1 MGWQDAPEVGSGW
14 ASAPVVDK
22 PEPVRDFSGNL
33 RIGPLDTG
41 IPLPQ
46 FINRG
51 LAQFGSGVADWGLGA
66 RQIAGSATAQDAKE
80 KAILDSQLN
89 DSLTGKVLN
98 FAGNAAPALAI
109 PTVAGA
115 PVLSGVVAGGVTGL
129 MQPVQ
134 EGESRAFNTTVG
146 SVLGGAVP
154 GVVKAFKGAAN
165 GQADDLAR
173 RAVEQYNIPLTV
185 NDITSSKL
193 LKGANSLASDLPF
206 SGSVIAAQNEAKQ
219 AAFNQAV
226 GKTFGADAAKLTPDV
241 MNSAQKRM
249 GAEFD
254 RVWGRNQL
262 VVDNDLTSKISS
274 LWQEVQKMPKSEGD
288 ALAAQ
293 LKDLASKVTQDQNGR
308 LIINGESANKFQ
320 QYLRKK
326 AESGGD
332 LGNQLNDLRQAII
345 KSFNNSVSPADA
357 ASLTLNRQQYRAFKT
372 VDPILNKAEAGVA
385 GRTAGDVPAAL
396 LPGQVVQQYGSHIS
410 SSPFADLSAIGGRFL
425 VDRTPQTGGS
435 SRALIQNTLAGLG
448 GVGGFTLGGPAGSAA
463 GAVGSIAGAGLLG
476 RATQAAMGPAAARS
490 ILLNQAPQGLIG
502 NAAQQGLYRMPVP
515 IGLGLLNFSPS
526 LE

>member
-51 LAQFGSGVADWGLGA
+51 LAQFGSGLADWGLGA
-66 RQIAGSATAQDAKE
+66 RQIAGSATTQDAKE
-80 KAILDSQLN
+80 KAVLDAQLN
-89 DSLTGKVLN
+89 DSMTGKILN
-98 FAGNAAPALAI
+98 FAGKAAPALAL

-115 PVLSGVVAGGVTGL
+115 PVLSGLAAGGVTGF
-129 MQPVQ
+129 MQPVK
-134 EGESRAFNTTVG
+134 EGESRGFNTTVG
-146 SVLGGAVP
+146 AAFGGALPALFSVARSLVGP
-154 GVVKAFKGAAN
+154 V
-165 GQADDLAR
+165 DDVAETAIKR
-173 RAVEQYNIPLTV
+173 GYPLTV
-185 NDITSSKL
+185 GDISKNKIVKATESVVGDMPIL
-193 LKGANSLASDLPF
+193 
-206 SGSVIAAQNEAKQ
+206 SGVQAGRQEAKQ
-219 AAFNQAV
+219 IALNRDVAA
-226 GKTFGADAAKLTPDV
+226 TFGAKADKITPDILDAAKT
-241 MNSAQKRM
+241 RM
-249 GAEFD
+249 GSEFD
-254 RVWGRNQL
+254 RIWGRNQL
-262 VVDNDLTSKISS
+262 VVDNNLTNKISN

-293 LKDLASKVTQDQNGR
+293 LKDLASKVTPDQNGQ
-308 LIINGESANKFQ
+308 LVINGDVANKFQ

-332 LGNQLNDLRQAII
+332 LGNQLNDLRQALI

-357 ASLTLNRQQYRAFKT
+357 AALTLNRQQYRAFKT
-372 VDPILNKAEAGVA
+372 VEPALNKAEAGVA
-385 GRTAGDVPAAL
+385 GRVSGDVPAAL
-396 LPGQVVQQYGSHIS
+396 LPGEVVRQYGGHIA

-435 SRALIQNTLAGLG
+435 SRALIQNSLAGLG
-448 GVGGFTLGGPAGSAA
+448 GLGGFTVGGPAGSVAGAA
-463 GAVGSIAGAGLLG
+463 GTIAGAGLLG
-476 RATQAAMGPAAARS
+476 RLTQAATGPAAARS

-515 IGLGLLNFSPS
+515 IGLGLLNFSPA